1 MLSEKNKLKILSK
14 DKKNVLSYN
23 KLSKHFLNDHIKDE
37 HNNLKTTAAD
47 YHKKVKIL
55 VIGFSNGSFLIFETV
70 GISLIHSLKL
80 VVNHLFHPPPYKIY
94 FIKYICFSISDTSIS
109 TIVLNNAGDWIALGC
124 EGHGQLLVWEW
135 QSETYVMKQ
144 QAHGSEIS
152 CLTYSADSV
161 YIATGGEDG
170 KVCNF

>member
-1 MLSEKNKLKILSK
+1 M
-14 DKKNVLSYN
+14 Y
-23 KLSKHFLNDHIKDE
+23 
-37 HNNLKTTAAD
+37 
-47 YHKKVKIL
+47 
-55 VIGFSNGSFLIFETV
+55 
-70 GISLIHSLKL
+70 
-80 VVNHLFHPPPYKIY
+80 
-94 FIKYICFSISDTSIS
+94 FSISHTSIS

-161 YIATGGEDG
+161 FIATGGEDG
-170 KVCNF
+170 KVCNCFNNNIFYVHTFSLYS